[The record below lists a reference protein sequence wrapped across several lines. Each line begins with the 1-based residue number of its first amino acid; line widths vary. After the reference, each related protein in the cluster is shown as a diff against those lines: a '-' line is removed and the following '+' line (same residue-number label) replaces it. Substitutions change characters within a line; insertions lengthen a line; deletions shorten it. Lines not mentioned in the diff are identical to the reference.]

1 VRRRCAGLLCGDV
14 ESQAECGQL
23 SHNVTDSDVCDAAL
37 LYPSHVVAALFRAQS
52 HRIGSDLVLLCF
64 DVCVKCMLNTFD
76 MHESGTH
83 VTSCLLVRRHPQLG
97 KHMGKR
103 DLYNVLSS
111 TVDLNIG
118 KRLFMLPSAHHLDS
132 EQHLWS

>member
-1 VRRRCAGLLCGDV
+1 
-14 ESQAECGQL
+14 
-23 SHNVTDSDVCDAAL
+23 VCNDAL
-37 LYPSHVVAALFRAQS
+37 LYPSQVVATVFRARSHRTESDHVVS
-52 HRIGSDLVLLCF
+52 SC

-83 VTSCLLVRRHPQLG
+83 VTSCLVLRRHPQLG
-97 KHMGKR
+97 KHMETR
-103 DLYNVLSS
+103 ALCNVLSS